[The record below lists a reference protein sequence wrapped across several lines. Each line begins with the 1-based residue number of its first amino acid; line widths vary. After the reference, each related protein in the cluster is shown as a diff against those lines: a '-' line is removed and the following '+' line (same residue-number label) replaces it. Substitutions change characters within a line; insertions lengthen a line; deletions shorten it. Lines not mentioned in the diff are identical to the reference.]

1 MRKSPGVARYIHGE
15 TDAKETERLEK
26 QARFLTRWILDGV
39 EAGPGALVLDLAC
52 GTGAMMRRLAAR
64 LPDALLFG
72 ADLSRAQLREAKK
85 RSPELSLV
93 QSNAAA
99 LPFRPGA
106 FDVVHWSWL
115 LEHVPR
121 ERAVDILREVRRV
134 LREGGVAWMT
144 EVDNDSLAFWPRIPL
159 AEECF
164 RSLWKAQ
171 EEGGGG
177 DPIVGRKL
185 YGMCRSAGFTEVQVL
200 PTTFH
205 LHQGSAPGY
214 FHGMLREF
222 AEILDS
228 AREALPARL
237 RGRTDEAIA
246 QVLGLEGDPGASF
259 TYTCFR
265 ARASR

>member
-1 MRKSPGVARYIHGE
+1 MARYIHGE
-15 TDAKETERLEK
+15 TDTKETNRLEK

-52 GTGAMMRRLAAR
+52 GTGAMVRRLAAR
-64 LPDALLFG
+64 LPDAILFG
-72 ADLSRAQLREAKK
+72 ADLSRPQLRAARL
-85 RSPELSLV
+85 RSPWLPLV
-93 QSNAAA
+93 QSDATA
-99 LPFRPGA
+99 LPFRNGA

-134 LREGGVAWMT
+134 LAPEGVAWMT

-159 AEECF
+159 AEESF
-164 RSLWKAQ
+164 RALWKVQ
-171 EEGGGG
+171 EEGGG
-177 DPIVGRKL
+177 DPIIGRKL
-185 YGMCRSAGFTEVQVL
+185 YGLCRAAGFTDVQVF

-205 LHQGSAPGY
+205 LHHGSPPGY
-214 FHGMLREF
+214 FHGMLEEF

-228 AREALPARL
+228 ARESLPDRL
-237 RGRTDEAIA
+237 KPRADEAAA
-246 QVLGLEGDPGASF
+246 QVLGIEKDPGASF

-265 ARASR
+265 VRASR

>member
-1 MRKSPGVARYIHGE
+1 MARYIHGE
-15 TDAKETERLEK
+15 TDAKETNRLEK

-39 EAGPGALVLDLAC
+39 EAGPGARVLDLAC

-64 LPDALLFG
+64 LPDAVLLG
-72 ADLSRAQLREAKK
+72 TDLSHAQLRDARL
-85 RSPELSLV
+85 RSPWLPLV
-93 QSNAAA
+93 QSNAVA
-99 LPFRPGA
+99 LPFRGGA

-134 LREGGVAWMT
+134 LAPGGVAWMT

-159 AEECF
+159 AEESF
-164 RSLWKAQ
+164 RALWRVQ
-171 EEGGGG
+171 EEGGG
-177 DPIVGRKL
+177 DPIIGRKL
-185 YGMCRSAGFTEVQVL
+185 YGLCRAAGFTDVQVF

-205 LHQGSAPGY
+205 LHHGSPPGY
-214 FHGMLREF
+214 FHGMLEEF

-228 AREALPARL
+228 ARESLPDPLKARV
-237 RGRTDEAIA
+237 DEAA
-246 QVLGLEGDPGASF
+246 GQVLGIEKDPGASF

-265 ARASR
+265 GRASR

>member
-1 MRKSPGVARYIHGE
+1 VARYIHGE

-39 EAGPGALVLDLAC
+39 EAGPGARVLDLAC

-64 LPDALLFG
+64 LPDAILIG
-72 ADLSRAQLREAKK
+72 ADLSRAQLLEA
-85 RSPELSLV
+85 RQRGPTLALV
-93 QSNAAA
+93 QSDAAA
-99 LPFRPGA
+99 LPFRRGA

-121 ERAVDILREVRRV
+121 DRAVDILREVRRV
-134 LREGGVAWMT
+134 LSPTGVAWMT

-159 AEECF
+159 AEEAF
-164 RSLWKAQ
+164 RALWKAQ
-171 EEGGGG
+171 EEGGG
-177 DPIVGRKL
+177 DPVIGRKL
-185 YGMCRSAGFTEVQVL
+185 YGFCRAAGFTETQVF

-205 LHQGSAPGY
+205 LHQGSPPGY
-214 FHGMLREF
+214 FHGMLQEF

-228 AREALPARL
+228 ARDSLPERL
-237 RGRTDEAIA
+237 KRRADEAAA
-246 QVLGLEGDPGASF
+246 QVTGLEQDPGASF

-265 ARASR
+265 VRASR

>member
-1 MRKSPGVARYIHGE
+1 MARYIHGG
-15 TDAKETERLEK
+15 TDPKETERLEK

-64 LPDALLFG
+64 LPDAVLFG
-72 ADLSRAQLREAKK
+72 TDLSGAQLLEAKQ
-85 RSPELSLV
+85 RSPELPLV
-93 QSNAAA
+93 QSNAVA
-99 LPFRPGA
+99 LPFRSGT

-134 LREGGVAWMT
+134 LGKGGVAWMT
-144 EVDNDSLAFWPRIPL
+144 EVDNDSLSFWPRIPL
-159 AEECF
+159 AEDCF
-164 RSLWKAQ
+164 RALWKAQ
-171 EEGGGG
+171 EDGGG

-185 YGMCRSAGFTEVQVL
+185 FGMCRAAGFTDVQVL

-205 LHQGSAPGY
+205 LHQGSPPGY
-214 FHGMLREF
+214 FPGMLREF

-228 AREALPARL
+228 ARESLPQRLKARA
-237 RGRTDEAIA
+237 DEAIA
-246 QVLGLEGDPGASF
+246 ELMGLAKDAGASF

-265 ARASR
+265 VRASR

>member
-1 MRKSPGVARYIHGE
+1 LARYIHGD

-39 EAGPGALVLDLAC
+39 EAGPGARVLDLAC

-72 ADLSRAQLREAKK
+72 ADLSRAQLREARQ
-85 RSPELSLV
+85 RSPWLALV
-93 QSNAAA
+93 QSNAVA
-99 LPFRPGA
+99 LPFRTAA

-121 ERAVDILREVRRV
+121 DRAVDILREVRRV
-134 LREGGVAWMT
+134 LAAGGVAWMT
-144 EVDNDSLAFWPRIPL
+144 EVDNDSLAFWPRISL
-159 AEECF
+159 AEASF
-164 RSLWKAQ
+164 RALWKAQ
-171 EEGGGG
+171 EEGGG
-177 DPIVGRKL
+177 DPIIGRKL
-185 YGMCRSAGFTEVQVL
+185 YGLCRAAGFTDVQVF

-205 LHQGSAPGY
+205 LHHGSPPGY

-228 AREALPARL
+228 ARESLPEALKARA
-237 RGRTDEAIA
+237 DEAA
-246 QVLGLEGDPGASF
+246 SQVLGIEKDAGASF

-265 ARASR
+265 VRASR

>member
-1 MRKSPGVARYIHGE
+1 LARYIHGG
-15 TDAKETERLEK
+15 TDQTETERLEK

-39 EAGPGALVLDLAC
+39 EAGPGARVLDLAC

-72 ADLSRAQLREAKK
+72 ADLSLAQLREARA
-85 RSPELSLV
+85 RSGDLWLV
-93 QSNAAA
+93 QSNAAE
-99 LPFRPGA
+99 LPYRGGA

-134 LREGGVAWMT
+134 LGSGGVAWMT
-144 EVDNDSLAFWPRIPL
+144 EVDNDSLAFWPRIAV
-159 AEECF
+159 AEQCF
-164 RSLWKAQ
+164 RALWRAQ
-171 EEGGGG
+171 EEGGG

-185 YGMCRSAGFTEVQVL
+185 YGMCRAAGFTDVQVF

-205 LHQGSAPGY
+205 LHQGSPPGY
-214 FHGMLREF
+214 FHGMLEEF

-228 AREALPARL
+228 AREALPPQL
-237 RGRTDEAIA
+237 KGRADEAMKE
-246 QVLGLEGDPGASF
+246 VVDLEKDSGASF

-265 ARASR
+265 VRASR

>member
-1 MRKSPGVARYIHGE
+1 MPRYIHGE
-15 TDAKETERLEK
+15 TDPKETERLEK

-39 EAGPGALVLDLAC
+39 EAGPGARVLDLAC

-72 ADLSRAQLREAKK
+72 ADLSREQLGEAKK
-85 RSPELSLV
+85 RSPELPFV

-99 LPFRPGA
+99 LPFRSGA

-121 ERAVDILREVRRV
+121 ERALDILREVRRV
-134 LREGGVAWMT
+134 LSPSGVAWMT
-144 EVDNDSLAFWPRIPL
+144 EVDNDSLAFWPRIL
-159 AEECF
+159 VAEECC
-164 RSLWKAQ
+164 RALWKAQ
-171 EEGGGG
+171 EEGGG

-185 YGMCRSAGFTEVQVL
+185 YGMCRSAGFTDVQVL

-205 LHQGSAPGY
+205 LHQGSPPGY
-214 FHGMLREF
+214 LHGMLEEF

-228 AREALPARL
+228 ARESLPASLKARA
-237 RGRTDEAIA
+237 DEARA
-246 QVLGLEGDPGASF
+246 QILGLERDPA
-259 TYTCFR
+259 
-265 ARASR
+265 A

>member
-1 MRKSPGVARYIHGE
+1 VAEYIHGG
-15 TDAKETERLEK
+15 TDPKETERLEK

-39 EAGPGALVLDLAC
+39 EAGPESRVLDLAC
-52 GTGAMMRRLAAR
+52 GTGAMMRRLSAR

-72 ADLSRAQLREAKK
+72 ADLSLAQLRDARK
-85 RSPELSLV
+85 RSGELWLA
-93 QSNAAA
+93 QSNAVA
-99 LPFRPGA
+99 LPFRGGA

-134 LREGGVAWMT
+134 LGEAGVAWMT

-159 AEECF
+159 AEQCF
-164 RSLWKAQ
+164 RALWKVQ
-171 EEGGGG
+171 EEGGG

-185 YGMCRSAGFTEVQVL
+185 HGMCRAAGFTDVQVL

-205 LHQGSAPGY
+205 LHQGSPPGY
-214 FHGMLREF
+214 FHGMLEEF
-222 AEILDS
+222 GEILDS
-228 AREALPARL
+228 ARESLPAGL
-237 RGRTDEAIA
+237 RARADEAIGE
-246 QVLGLEGDPGASF
+246 VLGLEKDPGASF

>member
-1 MRKSPGVARYIHGE
+1 MARYIHGE
-15 TDAKETERLEK
+15 TDPKETERLER

-72 ADLSRAQLREAKK
+72 ADLSREQVRQAHR
-85 RSPELSLV
+85 RSPELPLV
-93 QSNAAA
+93 QSNATDM
-99 LPFRPGA
+99 PFRSGA

-121 ERAVDILREVRRV
+121 DRAVDILREVRRV
-134 LREGGVAWMT
+134 LGDGGVAWMT
-144 EVDNDSLAFWPRIPL
+144 EVDNDSLSFWPRVPV

-164 RSLWKAQ
+164 HALWKAQ
-171 EEGGGG
+171 EEGGG

-185 YGMCRSAGFTEVQVL
+185 YGMCRAAGFTDVQVF

-205 LHQGSAPGY
+205 LHHGSPPGY

-222 AEILDS
+222 AEILES

-237 RGRTDEAIA
+237 RPRVDEAIA
-246 QVLGLEGDPGASF
+246 QLMALEQDPGASF

-265 ARASR
+265 VRASR

>member
-1 MRKSPGVARYIHGE
+1 MSRYIHGG

-39 EAGPGALVLDLAC
+39 EAGPGARVLDLAC

-64 LPDALLFG
+64 LPDAHLFG
-72 ADLSRAQLREAKK
+72 ADLSLAQLHEAHK
-85 RSPELSLV
+85 RSPELMLV
-93 QSNAAA
+93 ASDAAA
-99 LPFRPGA
+99 LPFKSGA

-115 LEHVPR
+115 LEHVPPS
-121 ERAVDILREVRRV
+121 RAVDILREVRRT
-134 LREGGVAWMT
+134 LAHGGHAWMT

-164 RSLWKAQ
+164 RELWRAQ
-171 EEGGGG
+171 AEGGG
-177 DPIVGRKL
+177 DPIIGRKL
-185 YGMCRSAGFTEVQVL
+185 YGLCRAAGYASIETF

-205 LHQGSAPGY
+205 LHRGSPPGY
-214 FHGMLREF
+214 FHGMLEEF

-228 AREALPARL
+228 ARESLPDRL
-237 RGRTDEAIA
+237 RPRADEACA
-246 QVLGLEGDPGASF
+246 QVRGIEGDPGSSF

-265 ARASR
+265 ARASS